1 MNFLASEPPAVLRT
15 RPGVARASSWRV
27 WDLVPGGR
35 FRRGTRDRPPRAALM
50 GLGLAGLGFTEYDK
64 CERIILPHC
73 GHWVMI
79 ERPAEF
85 VAVTNAFFSRE
96 SFAAN

>member
-1 MNFLASEPPAVLRT
+1 
-15 RPGVARASSWRV
+15 
-27 WDLVPGGR
+27 
-35 FRRGTRDRPPRAALM
+35 M